1 MLVNADSPWYNKIIT
16 NESGD
21 FMETKDIILELR
33 TKKGLSQEELAEKI
47 FVTRQAV
54 SRWENGETIPNTETL
69 KLLSKEFDVSINT
82 LLGSPRQLICQCCG
96 MPLEDSNISKE
107 IDGFFNE
114 EYCKW
119 CYADGEYTYDN
130 MDDLI
135 DFCANHMANEHF
147 TSEQV
152 RAYMKDM
159 LPKLN
164 YWKKYT
170 ELGGEEKFDEFK
182 KQLMKEFNDLHI
194 EGMPEVTELSA
205 LIGGYVNLEYTLP
218 NGQKVKYLD
227 DGATYLGYQLA
238 CEFGG
243 GRCFGLVANMDFLL
257 VCTYEENGENPELVI
272 YKKR

>member
-227 DGATYLGYQLA
+227 DGATYLGYQLES
-238 CEFGG
+238 EFGG
-243 GRCFGLVANMDFLL
+243 DRCFGLVANMDFLL